1 MKINNAAPS
10 IASTAVIAVTS
21 FVLGIALSFLYVH
34 ATYEV
39 CDGDP
44 DDDHNDDTNNLE
56 LTGDAAA
63 EPTNQSEAIPS
74 EPKIYDSPD
83 LDIRLLRKAE
93 AVIQKRTDKM
103 IVVVE
108 RCTNDHNYS
117 AILRTAEALGIQT
130 ICLIDPPAPTT
141 INDDG
146 TVRVVDP
153 GEMVDYENDVK
164 DDDDNNKQ
172 SNNHVESNGGM
183 TQPTYQQSTQTAQQ
197 KVIRLSE
204 NERKAFMDHRKFA
217 QNATQ
222 WLTIREF
229 TNAAEC
235 IHTLRTVEKYQI
247 WVTDLSQEA
256 IPLTKFDLQQY
267 HNTYHNNN
275 NTTRCKCWP
284 LPERIAIVMGT
295 EAVGCSVEML
305 QSADVRCYLPLYG
318 FADSLNLSVATA
330 LVIQQILH
338 LNPNYIA
345 NMSSENRHLLRTMWY
360 PKLAQ
365 QRLMSARTKKQYRA
379 VQKQIETCQRL
390 QMRYDAGEVL
400 TAEQIM
406 KMQRIQEHE
415 QTLYDIEN
423 SCENYTTANRI
434 VQEYIDHPPV
444 PLSDLRRANIHRV
457 TFVGKNIKKKHIHH
471 WKDMVAISNIVL
483 PKMTTASFFRNRR
496 TGTVDES

>member
-1 MKINNAAPS
+1 MKDNNPALS

-21 FVLGIALSFLYVH
+21 FALGIVLSFLYVH
-34 ATYEV
+34 SNYEV
-39 CDGDP
+39 SDGDSY
-44 DDDHNDDTNNLE
+44 DDDDDDNLDLRE
-56 LTGDAAA
+56 DAKSNVL
-63 EPTNQSEAIPS
+63 NQSEAIPT
-74 EPKIYDSPD
+74 EHAPQPKIYDSPD

-103 IVVVE
+103 IIVIE

-130 ICLIDPPAPTT
+130 IYLIDPPTPTT
-141 INDDG
+141 INEDG

-153 GEMVDYENDVK
+153 GEMVDYDNDVNK
-164 DDDDNNKQ
+164 HDDENNNDNHKY
-172 SNNHVESNGGM
+172 SLTHVESNGM
-183 TQPTYQQSTQTAQQ
+183 TQQ
-197 KVIRLSE
+197 KVVRLSE

-222 WLTIREF
+222 WLTIRDF
-229 TNAAEC
+229 ANAAEC
-235 IHTLRTVEKYQI
+235 IHTLRTVEKYEI

-267 HNTYHNNN
+267 NDTYHNNN
-275 NTTRCKCWP
+275 NTTKCKCWP
-284 LPERIAIVMGT
+284 LPAKIAIVMGT

-338 LNPNYIA
+338 LNPNYIG
-345 NMSSENRHLLRTMWY
+345 NMSSENRHLLRTLWY

-390 QMRYDAGEVL
+390 QMRYEAGEVL
-400 TAEQIM
+400 TVEQIM
-406 KMQRIQEHE
+406 KMKRVQEHE

-423 SCENYTTANRI
+423 NCENYTTANRI

-444 PLSDLRRANIHRV
+444 PLSDLRRANIHRI
-457 TFVGKNIKKKHIHH
+457 TFVGKNIKKKHVHH

-496 TGTVDES
+496 TAVDE